1 MNSSVFGSMETQRI
15 ATQTLSCTSQRR
27 QLVLDYGRDHSTGVH
42 ARDPHPQP
50 VGWGGV
56 SRILDPTIRIVRV
69 RSKGLEGAPR
79 STPGRS
85 HRWGTITPPKVVGD
99 AIHASSQHQPKGG
112 GQMTV
117 LPHRHASVDAAER
130 VKHGINLL

>member
-50 VGWGGV
+50 VGSHAFW
-56 SRILDPTIRIVRV
+56 IRIVRV